1 MLARPYILYFLVQED
16 IKSPAA
22 PIVEPVLNTRII
34 LVKESPK
41 KIQPNNEEKENQLD
55 GRDSNKQTSN
65 VKRFVDIDGDEVVLV
80 ANAKSRESL
89 RSGAD
94 DKDSFGS
101 AVIVGQFPS
110 PSHSVTELIK
120 GMYYI
125 LTQAVQFQ

>member
-1 MLARPYILYFLVQED
+1 VQED
-16 IKSPAA
+16 IKSPGA
-22 PIVEPVLNTRII
+22 PIVEPALNTRII

-41 KIQPNNEEKENQLD
+41 KMQPNNEEKENQLD
-55 GRDSNKQTSN
+55 GWDSNKQTSN

-80 ANAKSRESL
+80 ASAKSRESL

-94 DKDSFGS
+94 DKHFSES

-120 GMYYI
+120 GMYYV